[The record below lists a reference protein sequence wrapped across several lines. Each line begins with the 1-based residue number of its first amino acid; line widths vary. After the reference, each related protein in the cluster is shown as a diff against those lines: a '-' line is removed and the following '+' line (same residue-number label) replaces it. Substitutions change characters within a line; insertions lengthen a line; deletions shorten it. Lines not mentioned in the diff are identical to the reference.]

1 MVALVIGS
9 FITIFLVS
17 ILWATRPDS
26 SDHSSHH

>member
-9 FITIFLVS
+9 FIVIFLVS

-26 SDHSSHH
+26 SSHSSDH